1 MSWTS
6 EMSELDMVMEELPAT
21 LATAATVTTGH
32 MMSDDQ
38 VSSTTGGDMGDIQY
52 YGRRNP
58 WGHQSYAD
66 LICQVNMILN

>member
-1 MSWTS
+1 
-6 EMSELDMVMEELPAT
+6 MSELDMVMEELPVT
-21 LATAATVTTGH
+21 LSTVATVNTGH